1 MGELERWRVGRKVG
15 RTIYRQVG
23 EHPSDADL
31 LIGVMDTPELAGEVV
46 AARGRVIA
54 PKVSFHANHLGD
66 EPYMLI
72 DGQRVGMRDWIKSV
86 EARLGPACGD
96 DLA

>member
-1 MGELERWRVGRKVG
+1 MMGEIEQWRTGRKVG

-31 LIGVMDTPELAGEVV
+31 LIGVMDTPELAKEVV

-66 EPYMLI
+66 EPYMII
-72 DGQRVGMRDWIKSV
+72 DGRRIGMRDWINSV
-86 EARLGPACGD
+86 EARLGGIAHD
-96 DLA
+96 